1 MEQRILV
8 VDDNAVNRKLIA
20 VALKVAGYD
29 VHAAADGEDALTL
42 VTKLHPSLIM
52 MDIQLPGMDGLEV
65 TRRLKADPATRS
77 IAIVAITAYAM
88 VGDEQKA
95 RDAGCDGYIAKPIDT
110 RRLPEV
116 VAGYLSGENHKRA

>member
-1 MEQRILV
+1 MMEQRILV

-29 VHAAADGEDALTL
+29 VLAAADGEAALAL
-42 VTKLHPSLIM
+42 VTTLHPSLIM

-116 VAGYLSGENHKRA
+116 VASYLNGGQP

>member
-1 MEQRILV
+1 MTEQRILV

-29 VHAAADGEDALTL
+29 VHVAVDGEDALAL
-42 VTKLHPSLIM
+42 VTTLRPSLIM

-65 TRRLKADPATRS
+65 TRRLKAEPATRS
-77 IAIVAITAYAM
+77 IAIVATTAYAM

-110 RRLPEV
+110 RRLSEV
-116 VAGYLSGENHKRA
+116 VASYLREP